1 MRYRPDGSKTQFT
14 INDAAAATEQAIWPT
29 PRASEGGADFAK
41 RDRSATGMALPAVAA
56 ETDVATWPTPLTNG
70 DRKSVRA
77 LTPSVD
83 NGRRSGGGQGS
94 SPGLEQ
100 TAEIMSGIVP
110 PEVVESGLAATWPTP
125 TAVQLGNSLESY
137 EAMKANM
144 SSGPRTAITSLP
156 QMAEAVEKATW
167 CTPTTRDWKDGP
179 GMSTTGVNPDGS
191 IRNRID
197 MLPRQAAATEDPGIW
212 PTPRTA
218 DGEKNIRTQEGAE
231 REIARKGGPQ
241 DLAQAAL
248 TTTWPTPTCP
258 GPHDSEAS
266 AGRPRLRDN
275 WGQDL
280 PVAALM
286 AATAP
291 TGPMPSGSQAQT
303 GKRGALNPA
312 FVCWLMGYP
321 EEWVNCAPS
330 GTRSSPNSRKK

>member
-1 MRYRPDGSKTQFT
+1 MQAGHPGTT
-14 INDAAAATEQAIWPT
+14 LTDAADNHE
-29 PRASEGGADFAK
+29 AS
-41 RDRSATGMALPAVAA
+41 
-56 ETDVATWPTPLTNG
+56 TWPTPQAHDAKTP
-70 DRKSVRA
+70 RTPEQRQAHIERQERA
-77 LTPSVD
+77 
-83 NGRRSGGGQGS
+83 
-94 SPGLEQ
+94 PGASNLN
-100 TAEIMSGIVP
+100 
-110 PEVVESGLAATWPTP
+110 EVVQEVATWPTP

-144 SSGPRTAITSLP
+144 TSGPRTAITSLP

-179 GMSTTGVNPDGS
+179 GMATTGVNPDGS

-197 MLPRQAAATEDPGIW
+197 MLPRQAASTEEPGMW

-218 DGEKNIRTQEGAE
+218 DGEKNIRTLDGAE

-248 TTTWPTPTCP
+248 TTWPTPTCP

-275 WGQDL
+275 WGTDL

-286 AATAP
+286 AETGP
-291 TGPMPSGSQAQT
+291 SGPMPSGSQAQT
-303 GKRGALNPA
+303 GKRGALDPT
-312 FVCWLMGYP
+312 FVAWLMNYP
-321 EEWVNCAPS
+321 AGWLDCAPTS
-330 GTRSSPNSRKK
+330 MPKRSKR